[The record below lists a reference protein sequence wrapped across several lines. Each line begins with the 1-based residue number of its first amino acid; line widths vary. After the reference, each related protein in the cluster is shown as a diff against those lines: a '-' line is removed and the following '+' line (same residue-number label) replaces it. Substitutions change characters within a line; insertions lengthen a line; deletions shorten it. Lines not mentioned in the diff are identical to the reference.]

1 MTDWQGAGDLLCNL
15 YQLLEALR
23 IEHQGPVEPEDGV
36 VVDGPFAVVG
46 FADGHL
52 DGDGVQGVRPVLHGH
67 PAGVVD
73 AGGPGLLILDVLLV
87 GHGVELFIGQLAI
100 GVEEGH
106 QTDAQVVVYLGGE
119 VQGRHGDV
127 HQEVAVV
134 HLGWRRRWCSPPW
147 HRPAS

>member
-1 MTDWQGAGDLLCNL
+1 MDHLPSSVLLT
-15 YQLLEALR
+15 A
-23 IEHQGPVEPEDGV
+23 IWMVTGS
-36 VVDGPFAVVG
+36 
-46 FADGHL
+46 
-52 DGDGVQGVRPVLHGH
+52 QGVRPVLHGH